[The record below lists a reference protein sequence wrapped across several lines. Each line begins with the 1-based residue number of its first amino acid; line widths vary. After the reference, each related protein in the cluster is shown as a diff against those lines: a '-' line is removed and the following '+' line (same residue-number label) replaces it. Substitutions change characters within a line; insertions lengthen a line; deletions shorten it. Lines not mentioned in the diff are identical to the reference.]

1 MTKDQAIA
9 ILQAERALQYS
20 EGDSTV
26 GPDYVQGTAWY
37 ELVREA
43 WEAIAGDWRLCC
55 EFGNLALVKTIQLHD
70 ATPIPLPI
78 IRGNKDETGSTT
90 EKQRR

>member
-37 ELVREA
+37 ELVRDA
-43 WEAIAGDWRLCC
+43 WEAVAGDCDLRR
-55 EFGNLALVKTIQLHD
+55 EFGKLALVETIQLHYST
-70 ATPIPLPI
+70 AILTS
-78 IRGNKDETGSTT
+78 IR
-90 EKQRR
+90 KQR

>member
-1 MTKDQAIA
+1 MTKDRAIA
-9 ILQAERALQYS
+9 ILQAERQLQYS
-20 EGDSTV
+20 DDSAD

-43 WEAIAGDWRLCC
+43 WEAVAGDRILSR
-55 EFGNLALVKTIQLHD
+55 EFGKLMLVETIQLHD

-78 IRGNKDETGSTT
+78 IQGNSDETGSTT
-90 EKQRR
+90 DKR